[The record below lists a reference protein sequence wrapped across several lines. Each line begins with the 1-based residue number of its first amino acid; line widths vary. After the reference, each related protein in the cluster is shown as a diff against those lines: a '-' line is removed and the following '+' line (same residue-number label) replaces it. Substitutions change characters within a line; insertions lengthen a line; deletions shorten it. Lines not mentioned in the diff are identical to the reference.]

1 MALTFR
7 VPNVSAFLLKSSP
20 SLAYP
25 YPKRTK
31 MSLIVRSN
39 ASLSASAGSTSRRL
53 PILLFDIMDTLV
65 RDPFYHDVPAFFGM
79 SLKEL
84 IECKHPTAWIEF
96 EKGMIDEVELS
107 RIFFKDGR
115 SFDLEGMK
123 NCMRR
128 GYSYIEGV
136 EELLHALKQNKYEIH
151 AFTNYPIWYKM
162 IEDKLKVSRYLSWT
176 FCSCINGKR
185 KPDPDFYLDVLSQ
198 LEVNSE
204 NCIFI
209 DDRLKNVEAAAEV
222 GIVSLHFKNTNLLL
236 QDLSSMGIDISVE
249 ENHRQY

>member
-7 VPNVSAFLLKSSP
+7 VPNVSAFLLKSSQSP
-20 SLAYP
+20 AYP
-25 YPKRTK
+25 YPKRAK
-31 MSLIVRSN
+31 MSLNVRSN
-39 ASLSASAGSTSRRL
+39 ASLSASAGSTNRRL

-115 SFDLEGMK
+115 SFDLEGLK

-136 EELLHALKQNKYEIH
+136 EELLHTLKQSKYEIH

-222 GIVSLHFKNTNLLL
+222 GIVGLHFKNTNLLL

-249 ENHRQY
+249 ENHRQD

>member
-1 MALTFR
+1 MSFPHSIGVLTLFICGYQAHFASLIMALTFR

-115 SFDLEGMK
+115 SFDLEEILF
-123 NCMRR
+123 CR
-128 GYSYIEGV
+128 
-136 EELLHALKQNKYEIH
+136 YE
-151 AFTNYPIWYKM
+151 M

-236 QDLSSMGIDISVE
+236 QDLSSMGIDFSVE

>member
-1 MALTFR
+1 MKFT
-7 VPNVSAFLLKSSP
+7 
-20 SLAYP
+20 
-25 YPKRTK
+25 
-31 MSLIVRSN
+31 
-39 ASLSASAGSTSRRL
+39 LSQTTQSGAIRYLFSDFIT
-53 PILLFDIMDTLV
+53 ILRGLSFQEILFC
-65 RDPFYHDVPAFFGM
+65 R
-79 SLKEL
+79 
-84 IECKHPTAWIEF
+84 
-96 EKGMIDEVELS
+96 
-107 RIFFKDGR
+107 
-115 SFDLEGMK
+115 
-123 NCMRR
+123 
-128 GYSYIEGV
+128 
-136 EELLHALKQNKYEIH
+136 
-151 AFTNYPIWYKM
+151 YKM

>member
-1 MALTFR
+1 MPLSLPQLEVLVEGFLYCSLTSWTPLFAI
-7 VPNVSAFLLKSSP
+7 PFTTTFLPSSDFM
-20 SLAYP
+20 L
-25 YPKRTK
+25 R
-31 MSLIVRSN
+31 
-39 ASLSASAGSTSRRL
+39 
-53 PILLFDIMDTLV
+53 
-65 RDPFYHDVPAFFGM
+65 M

-176 FCSCINGKR
+176 FCSCING
-185 KPDPDFYLDVLSQ
+185 
-198 LEVNSE
+198 
-204 NCIFI
+204 
-209 DDRLKNVEAAAEV
+209 
-222 GIVSLHFKNTNLLL
+222 
-236 QDLSSMGIDISVE
+236 
-249 ENHRQY
+249 